1 MSLIQHVTQQEGHDR
16 EEALVDL
23 FLPPIDRQISREHAA
38 ERRLSLESAVSGTGF
53 LGVPGK
59 TVRRV
64 ISYDAIKKPEEPV
77 AGEEYGGLTPYKV
90 STTKRVG
97 KFFLIRQYHN
107 ARQLTS
113 GKQYR
118 LLQQYSHVGSQA
130 ELSLDLLR

>member
-23 FLPPIDRQISREHAA
+23 FLPPVDRQNNREQAA
-38 ERRLSLESAVSGTGF
+38 ERRYSLESAISNSGF
-53 LGVPGK
+53 LGIPGK

-77 AGEEYGGLTPYKV
+77 AGEGLLGGTTQYKV

-97 KFFLIRQYHN
+97 
-107 ARQLTS
+107 
-113 GKQYR
+113 
-118 LLQQYSHVGSQA
+118 
-130 ELSLDLLR
+130 